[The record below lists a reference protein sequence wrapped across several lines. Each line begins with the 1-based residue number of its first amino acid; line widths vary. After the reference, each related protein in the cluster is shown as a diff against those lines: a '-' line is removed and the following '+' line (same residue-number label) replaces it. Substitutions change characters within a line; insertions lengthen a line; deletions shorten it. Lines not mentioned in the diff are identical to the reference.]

1 MSFIISSDKSRK
13 QFEIVLRSGGH
24 TIDEAGNKMFVRGGA
39 SPLKSNS
46 LVEAGVMWGNEHGR
60 VCIFVTARPPSAEH
74 AMDLVGRDPGLFV
87 SAGMEGL
94 LEDAVIPAID
104 FRDDQGKVLK
114 IDGPEREL
122 PFRVEAL
129 VRLVNTAF
137 TNKSTMPLMV
147 VTFGKHGGVDFVAVI
162 DRLDSALIKV
172 AKTVKEQEEERA
184 EIMGFDDDSPLPG
197 GTQPS
202 MQSLRALLDAE

>member
-1 MSFIISSDKSRK
+1 MSFIISSNKSRK
-13 QFEIVLRSGGH
+13 QFEIVLVGGGH
-24 TIDEAGNKMFVRGGA
+24 TVDDAGNKMFVSGA
-39 SPLKSNS
+39 FPLERNN
-46 LVEAGVMWGNEHGR
+46 LVEAGVMLDDGHGR

-74 AMDLVGRDPGLFV
+74 AIDLVGRDPGLFV

-94 LEDAVIPAID
+94 LEDTIIPAID
-104 FRDDQGKVLK
+104 FRDDEGKGLK
-114 IDGPEREL
+114 INGPEREL

-129 VRLVNTAF
+129 FALVNTSF
-137 TNKSTMPLMV
+137 VGKSTMSMMV
-147 VTFGKHGGVDFVAVI
+147 VKFGKRGGVDFVAVI

-184 EIMGFDDDSPLPG
+184 AIMGFDDDVLLPG

-202 MQSLRALLDAE
+202 MERLRALLDAE